1 MLNIQ
6 TIDHVGIRVHQK
18 ERALSFYTLLGFE
31 VVAQGAFEQ
40 GHPIIMRHPS
50 GVVINL
56 LGPAN
61 AGGERNILMD
71 HEDKHAGYTHMALR
85 VDSLEDA
92 RALFAAHDIAI
103 TGSFSYKDLRAIFVR
118 DPDHNVI
125 ELDEYPGEHPET
137 RQDGHPA

>member
-6 TIDHVGIRVHQK
+6 HIDHVGIRVHEK
-18 ERALSFYTLLGFE
+18 DRALAFYELLGFE
-31 VVAQGAFEQ
+31 VVAEGAFEK
-40 GHPIIMRHPS
+40 GHPIIMRHPG
-50 GVVINL
+50 GVVINV

-61 AGGERNILMD
+61 AGGEDNVLMD
-71 HEDKHAGYTHMALR
+71 QADKHAGYTHMALR
-85 VDSLEDA
+85 VESLEDA
-92 RALFAAHDIAI
+92 RALFAEHDIAI
-103 TGSFSYKDLRAIFVR
+103 TGSFSYGDLSAIFVR